1 MFFFFL
7 TGVIIILKK
16 NLQKKNGITAANSN
30 CINMKRKIANPNF
43 QKSWTLSPKP
53 CGFLQLIHKINYKII
68 KSTPSAMKSI
78 LMSPFSW
85 IWFIKCISKKHVEAW
100 CRFHQSRKCYSLD
113 LTCRKQ
119 RSRDKWEMTI
129 RFCFSFDFLL
139 LSNCG
144 RVDWGSWCRR
154 RVHMEND
161 VPHSPVVNL
170 SLSAHLLGLVILQLF
185 LLYSIR

>member
-1 MFFFFL
+1 
-7 TGVIIILKK
+7 
-16 NLQKKNGITAANSN
+16 
-30 CINMKRKIANPNF
+30 MKRKIANPNF

-78 LMSPFSW
+78 LIFLNLIYKMLAYPRSMSRHDVD
-85 IWFIKCISKKHVEAW
+85 FIKVENATLLIW
-100 CRFHQSRKCYSLD
+100 LAGSNGVG
-113 LTCRKQ
+113 TNE
-119 RSRDKWEMTI
+119 KWPL

-154 RVHMEND
+154 RVHMQND
-161 VPHSPVVNL
+161 APHSPVVNKSFPFRSSLRL
-170 SLSAHLLGLVILQLF
+170 SDFTAISPVF
-185 LLYSIR
+185 Y